1 MQTYILL
8 MKLTDQGIKE
18 IKNAPEGIEEGIK
31 AWQAM
36 GGKFIG
42 FYATMGEYDYIAIGE
57 HPSEQAA
64 MTFAL
69 MLSSGGN
76 IRTTTLKAFT
86 REELTEMIKKLP

>member
-42 FYATMGEYDYIAIGE
+42 FYAVMGEYDYIAIGE

-86 REELTEMIKKLP
+86 REELVEMIKKLP